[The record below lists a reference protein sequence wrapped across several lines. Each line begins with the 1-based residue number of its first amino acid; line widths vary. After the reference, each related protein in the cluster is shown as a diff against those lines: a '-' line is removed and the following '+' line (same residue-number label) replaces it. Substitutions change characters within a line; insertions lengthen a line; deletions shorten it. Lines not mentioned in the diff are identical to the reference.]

1 MKMDTFF
8 SHSLSQPFA
17 VLMYE
22 YFNVYIAI
30 NNIQRVSNK
39 KGRKKSLV
47 KEINVPQ
54 KRKKKTRDYK
64 LLFIKIR
71 SNSLIIKI
79 WGFNEKV

>member
-1 MKMDTFF
+1 MDTFF

-71 SNSLIIKI
+71 SNSLIIKFS
-79 WGFNEKV
+79 GFNEKV